1 MEEIRVLIVAIYIDA
16 TLTGTAIVVASAAV
30 DEDVGDGALGRAA
43 VVVVAISYQPLDGGE
58 GRALAAAA
66 ATIIITIAA
75 HNHRLRFWL
84 CMRRG
89 GGEARHLCG

>member
-30 DEDVGDGALGRAA
+30 DEYVGDGALGRAA

-58 GRALAAAA
+58 GGALAAAA
-66 ATIIITIAA
+66 ATIITA